1 MYISMF
7 VVIKVNKETTWNV
20 YLYTNILFY
29 LDYMHIS
36 LFKLHNVIY
45 VIFII
50 YEMKQIYFCILIY
63 NIRSVHTEPI

>member
-7 VVIKVNKETTWNV
+7 VVIKVNKETMWNV
-20 YLYTNILFY
+20 YLYTNIRFY
-29 LDYMHIS
+29 LDYIHIF

-50 YEMKQIYFCILIY
+50 YEMKQYIFAF
-63 NIRSVHTEPI
+63 